1 MVCIFLQPAA
11 LICCQQQALGW
22 GCFISAF
29 TQKDLRI
36 LYRDSS
42 FRPVH
47 YQHNASSESSNSA
60 MRDSASAPW
69 SSAMRT
75 SALRFNHLDTWI
87 CCDGA
92 ISSTVISLRFL
103 LCSQSDMVSK
113 EISISLYWTLFRFC
127 CLYNH
132 CQRLW
137 LALISNHHWGYRLL
151 R

>member
-1 MVCIFLQPAA
+1 MYIVNGVYFSTASGSDLLSAAGTRVRIFR
-11 LICCQQQALGW
+11 
-22 GCFISAF
+22 ISAF
-29 TQKDLRI
+29 TQKCLRI

-69 SSAMRT
+69 SSAMRS

-103 LCSQSDMVSK
+103 LCSQSDMVSE

-127 CLYNH
+127 CLDNH
-132 CQRLW
+132 CQKVMVGTYL
-137 LALISNHHWGYRLL
+137 
-151 R
+151 